1 MPQPPRY
8 YMNSGMAYEIERKF
22 LVTDQTWRAEVSDS
36 VLMLQAYICSDPQSA
51 VRVRTAGERA
61 WLTVKSA
68 LTHLKRAEY
77 EYEVPLADAIE
88 MLNLCTRPP
97 LEKVRHSL
105 THAGRHWVIDE
116 YRGENGGLVVAEIE
130 MDSEDEDFERP
141 AWVGEEVSEDPRYLS
156 VCLYERPYKSWKI

>member
-1 MPQPPRY
+1 
-8 YMNSGMAYEIERKF
+8 MAYEIERKF
-22 LVTDQTWRAEVSDS
+22 LVTDPSWRAEVFDS
-36 VLMLQAYICSDPQSA
+36 VLMFQGYIHSDPQNA
-51 VRVRTAGERA
+51 VRIRTAGERA

-88 MLNLCTRPP
+88 MLNLCPRPP

-116 YRGENGGLVVAEIE
+116 YRGENSGLVVAEIE
-130 MDSEDEDFERP
+130 LEGEDEDFP
-141 AWVGEEVSEDPRYLS
+141 KPPWAGVEVSEDPRYLS
-156 VCLYERPYKSWKI
+156 VCLYERPYNSWRID

>member
-1 MPQPPRY
+1 
-8 YMNSGMAYEIERKF
+8 MAYEIERKF
-22 LVTDQTWRAEVSDS
+22 LVTDTSWKAEISDS
-36 VLMLQAYICSDPQSA
+36 VLMFQGYICSDRHKA

-77 EYEVPLADAIE
+77 EYEIPLSDANE
-88 MLNLCTRPP
+88 MLSLCLRPP

-116 YRGENGGLVVAEIE
+116 YRGENSGLVVAEIE
-130 MDSEDEDFERP
+130 LGSEDEEFERP

-156 VCLYERPYKSWKI
+156 VCLYERPYNSWRID

>member
-8 YMNSGMAYEIERKF
+8 YMNFGMAYEIERKF
-22 LVTDQTWRAEVSDS
+22 LVTDQSWRAEVSDS
-36 VLMLQAYICSDPQSA
+36 VLMLQAYIYSDRQNA

-77 EYEVPLADAIE
+77 EYEVPLADANE

-97 LEKVRHSL
+97 LEKVRHNL
-105 THAGRHWVIDE
+105 IHAGRHWVIDE
-116 YRGENGGLVVAEIE
+116 YRGENSGLVVAEIE
-130 MDSEDEDFERP
+130 LDSEDEDFESRP
-141 AWVGEEVSEDPRYLS
+141 GLGRK
-156 VCLYERPYKSWKI
+156 CRQTQGT

>member
-1 MPQPPRY
+1 
-8 YMNSGMAYEIERKF
+8 MAYEIERKF
-22 LVTDQTWRAEVSDS
+22 LVTDPSWRAEVFDS
-36 VLMLQAYICSDPQSA
+36 VLMFQGYIHSDPQNA
-51 VRVRTAGERA
+51 VRIRTAGERA

-88 MLNLCTRPP
+88 MLNLCPRPP

-116 YRGENGGLVVAEIE
+116 YRGENSGLVVTEIE
-130 MDSEDEDFERP
+130 LDSEDEDFERP

-156 VCLYERPYKSWKI
+156 VCLYERPYNSWRID